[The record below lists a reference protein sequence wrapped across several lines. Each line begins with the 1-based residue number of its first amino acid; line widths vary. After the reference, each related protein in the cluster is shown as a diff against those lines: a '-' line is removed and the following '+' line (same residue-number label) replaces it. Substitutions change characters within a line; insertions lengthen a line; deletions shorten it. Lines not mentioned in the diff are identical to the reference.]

1 MQQNQGISSP
11 TTAGQKTSNQTL
23 SVLLQIDGN
32 KMMINK
38 APLKFIEDDEEAEEV
53 QVLPIL
59 KFIVK
64 KGQRIEGKI
73 THLVKGDDD
82 QAQLPTLIGIYN
94 STDAAQTTIG
104 EDASVS
110 LSEMEQVGKK
120 YRLSLV
126 VES

>member
-120 YRLSLV
+120 YRLNLV